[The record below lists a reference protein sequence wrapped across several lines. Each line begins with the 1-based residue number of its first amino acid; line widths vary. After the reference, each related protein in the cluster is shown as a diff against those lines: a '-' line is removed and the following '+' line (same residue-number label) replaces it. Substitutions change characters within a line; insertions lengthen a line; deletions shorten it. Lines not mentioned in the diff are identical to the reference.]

1 MTFWL
6 AGHDF
11 PPFICAN
18 NAQEDWP
25 N

>member
-6 AGHDF
+6 AVHDF